1 MRHKEQ
7 HVDSILAVI
16 CKWAGMD
23 RASLAIVSKIYFCLL
38 MDILI
43 CFMYLSGGLHRQ
55 TIILASCL
63 LLAVMLASSK
73 TRGAA
78 VIMAVI
84 CVFSCLLLYSPLIHY
99 YNLPVFIMM
108 SVTVLLVPVAAFLL
122 GQSTKKVLV
131 LVAALQALIIL
142 CLAGICAHLHLVEYP
157 KAGTFLNEIEQID
170 FHIWSEA
177 PEGFSVFTLTHDELK
192 AIFPENVKLGPLGG
206 AILKFIYP
214 GEAHMRDGTRRE
226 MRFYGGSGIEFTVEG
241 LNVLFRFDDTGINKW
256 AKISQRRRDF
266 LEQLEKERE
275 KNIEKPGQAR

>member
-1 MRHKEQ
+1 M
-7 HVDSILAVI
+7 DSLLAVI

-43 CFMYLSGGLHRQ
+43 CFMYLSGGFHKL

-99 YNLPVFIMM
+99 YNWPVFIMM
-108 SVTVLLVPVAAFLL
+108 SATVLLVPVAALLL

-142 CLAGICAHLHLVEYP
+142 CLVGICAHLHLVEYP
-157 KAGTFLNEIEQID
+157 KARTFLNEIEQID
-170 FHIWSEA
+170 IHVWSEA

-192 AIFPENVKLGPLGG
+192 AIFPENIELSPLDGM
-206 AILKFIYP
+206 ILIHTSNYP
-214 GEAHMRDGTRRE
+214 GEAHMRDGAGRE
-226 MRFYGGSGIEFTVEG
+226 MRFYDGSEIEFTVEG
-241 LNVLFRFDDTGINKW
+241 LNVLFRFDDTGRNKW